1 MTLTRSILEGVLSG
15 LPVDATAADA
25 AEAIAQHG
33 AVRPLVESEAGD
45 VAPVRG
51 GGVFADPR
59 GRGARKGDVKAARAL
74 FANTPEDV
82 LISVRDGE
90 SEFVID
96 VKARKVRRPRSV
108 ITGAVRTPSRSR
120 PQGASHERQS
130 QRPPAPPS
138 RSKAEATLRAARAQ
152 QSELEAEL
160 REAEK
165 SLAALRARA
174 ARKRKEATRLQ
185 EDVGRGFVGALK
197 EGRDPP
203 DYARERDAIL
213 RAQME
218 ADACEALVPE
228 AEEQVR
234 QANRD
239 RVTHIGKLAEAALDL
254 DAALTREAIADAER
268 AFKPLAEPLAALEA
282 VSIVRAGLLGRSF
295 AFDPRRHA
303 APIGGS
309 ELVSTI
315 LDGIPQA
322 LAPSL
327 SRDAVRARAEKIAA
341 RLLASFQSPNGE

>member
-1 MTLTRSILEGVLSG
+1 MTLTRSVLEGVLSA

-25 AEAIAQHG
+25 AESLARHG
-33 AVRPLVESEAGD
+33 AVRPLVESESGD

-74 FANTPEDV
+74 FASPPEDA
-82 LISVRDGE
+82 LISVRDGA

-96 VKARKVRRPRSV
+96 FKARKVRRPRSV
-108 ITGAVRTPSRSR
+108 ITGAVRTPSHSR
-120 PQGASHERQS
+120 PAKPAAERRTQKL
-130 QRPPAPPS
+130 PAPPS
-138 RSKAEATLRAARAQ
+138 RSKAEAAMRAARARQ
-152 QSELEAEL
+152 ADLEAEL
-160 REAEK
+160 HEAEK
-165 SLAALRARA
+165 SLAALRVRA

-185 EDVGRGFVGALK
+185 EEVGRGFVGALK

-203 DYARERDAIL
+203 DYAREREAIL

-218 ADACEALVPE
+218 ADACEVLAPE
-228 AEEQVR
+228 AEEKVR
-234 QANRD
+234 QASRD
-239 RVTHIGKLAEAALDL
+239 CVTHAGRVAEAALDL

-268 AFKPLAEPLAALEA
+268 AFKPLVEPLAALEA

-309 ELVSTI
+309 ELVSAI
-315 LDGIPQA
+315 LDGIPQT

-327 SRDAVRARAEKIAA
+327 SRDAVRVHAEKIAA
-341 RLLASFQSPNGE
+341 KILASLQSQSGE